1 MTHVLAPMVGSPA
14 RSWVEVLADAVRPEF
29 AVPVYWPARH
39 DPVLWPRSCRVG
51 DCLLEAGAFELC
63 HLHRNRWRAAGSP
76 DLDTFAQGQVGRP
89 RRGAIRKCAVGP
101 CPRSTNNRGL
111 CAAHLARWR
120 WAGMPDQQGWAQSQ
134 GAVSAYGESCLV
146 GTCPFPAVSPK
157 GLCDAHAN
165 RFRAG
170 RDGDRRA
177 YALAQAGRR
186 RGPCFDMSRLGG
198 IGLTEA
204 QFVLQQR
211 HDEGRS
217 ILHPRVFDR
226 LVDHLAACGGS
237 MLDGSDAER
246 CAPLDDPVRHLLRY
260 GRNRL
265 GMLRDGE
272 VMDWDADTWDLRL
285 TLGPRWRSSAGRTLR
300 FGEIPQPW
308 LRALAKRWVRLRL
321 ASRSQATVGNS
332 LHHVAIFAGFLNQHG
347 LASTV
352 DTLRRE
358 DIEAFLAWLAGSGF
372 KHNSQAGVV
381 SSVRTFLDDCGSR
394 GWADDMART
403 ARIFPGEGARY
414 ETGLPRFIS
423 EDVMCQL
430 EDPANVARWP
440 TPDTRN
446 LFLVLRETGKRVGEV
461 VSLGRDPVLLDST
474 GAPCLLYH
482 DFKSRRDAIVPI
494 SETAAAAIRDQ
505 QAVVEAKHPQSP
517 WLFPRPIANADGSR
531 HWNGNEFNRQLNR
544 WMRTCGVVDASGKP
558 VTVSSHQFRHTM
570 ATRMLNLGVPQ
581 HIVQQ
586 MLGHATADTVATYAR
601 LSDKTMRREFERFQ
615 HERVNIRGEVVSYSD
630 SSPTAEAEWVKHR
643 ISKALQALANGE
655 CGRPIQQEC
664 PHPNACLTCDDF
676 LTDSRYLHAHQ
687 DQLARTRKLIATADS
702 AGNVRMVEM
711 NRRVEQNLN
720 VIIDTIERRGGTAA
734 DEQS

>member
-1 MTHVLAPMVGSPA
+1 VPA
-14 RSWVEVLADAVRPEF
+14 YPE
-29 AVPVYWPARH
+29 
-39 DPVLWPRSCRVG
+39 
-51 DCLLEAGAFELC
+51 
-63 HLHRNRWRAAGSP
+63 
-76 DLDTFAQGQVGRP
+76 
-89 RRGAIRKCAVGP
+89 K
-101 CPRSTNNRGL
+101 
-111 CAAHLARWR
+111 
-120 WAGMPDQQGWAQSQ
+120 
-134 GAVSAYGESCLV
+134 CLV
-146 GTCPFPAVSPK
+146 GACPFPAVSSK

-165 RFRAG
+165 RFNAG
-170 RDGDRRA
+170 RDGNRHS
-177 YALAQAGRR
+177 YALAEAGRR
-186 RGPCFDMSRLGG
+186 RGPRFDLSRLDG
-198 IGLTEA
+198 IGLAEA

-217 ILHPRVFDR
+217 TLNAKVFDR
-226 LVDHLAACGGS
+226 LVDHLVAYGGS
-237 MLDGSDAER
+237 LLDGTDAER

-265 GMLRDGE
+265 GILRDGE
-272 VMDWDADTWDLRL
+272 VVDWEADTWDLRL
-285 TLGPRWRSSAGRTLR
+285 TLGPRWRSAAGRTLR
-300 FGEIPQPW
+300 FGEIPQLW

-332 LHHVAIFAGFLNQHG
+332 LHHVVIFARFLDQHD
-347 LASTV
+347 LAPTAKELS
-352 DTLRRE
+352 RE
-358 DIEAFLAWLAGSGF
+358 HVESFLAWLAGTEF
-372 KHNSQAGVV
+372 KQNSQAGIV
-381 SSVRTFLDDCGSR
+381 SSVRTFLDECGSR
-394 GWADDMART
+394 GWADDMPRT
-403 ARIFPGEGARY
+403 ARIFVGEGARY

-423 EDVMCQL
+423 EDVMSQL

-440 TPDTRN
+440 TAATRN

-461 VSLGRDPVLLDST
+461 VSLGRDPILLDST

-482 DFKSRRDAIVPI
+482 DYKSRRDAIVPI
-494 SETAAAAIRDQ
+494 SEIAAAAIRDQ
-505 QAVVEAKHPQSP
+505 QAVVEATHPQSP

-544 WMRTCGVVDASGKP
+544 WMRACAIKDAAGQP
-558 VTVSSHQFRHTM
+558 VTVSSHRFRHTM

-601 LSDKTMRREFERFQ
+601 LSDQTMRREFERFQ
-615 HERVNIRGEVVSYSD
+615 AERVNIRGELVSYSD

-643 ISKALQALANGE
+643 ISKALQALPNGE

-687 DQLARTRKLIATADS
+687 DQLIRTRKLIATADS

-711 NRRVEQNLN
+711 NRRVEQNLTL
-720 VIIDTIERRGGTAA
+720 IIDTIQRRQVTAA